1 MLSATLCSSS
11 CVLKH
16 KSTLE
21 CLKHLRVLEC
31 QVLLCV
37 GHIVSIQSCVSSC
50 RRAVWLAFSDTQ
62 QKTVSLLFRPRC
74 LKTLPLLFLFFY
86 NTFSPM
92 SPTQG
97 KYILLQNYKS
107 FFPRLLVTVSVLSA
121 ISTNGSNGSLS
132 TSEHTS
138 YFQYFIFVQIPNV
151 ICANKNFVVQK

>member
-1 MLSATLCSSS
+1 
-11 CVLKH
+11 
-16 KSTLE
+16 
-21 CLKHLRVLEC
+21 
-31 QVLLCV
+31 
-37 GHIVSIQSCVSSC
+37 
-50 RRAVWLAFSDTQ
+50 
-62 QKTVSLLFRPRC
+62 
-74 LKTLPLLFLFFY
+74 
-86 NTFSPM
+86 M

-151 ICANKNFVVQK
+151 ICANKNFVVQN